1 MATNAIVVRRTVMG
15 PNELSWMEAALAV
28 LAKAGLSP
36 KERYHAFLAII
47 GLVRGHAT
55 FEQIKNHSESPRKW
69 ARELADLLRSGGNTY
84 RLCERSLQRALSQ
97 AILTMRLNMVLTAFW
112 TESAQG
118 RADPGRRPVDSA
130 KSLNTVSDS
139 LAHLKAASTLAWIV
153 GLDAVPVIVTGMPWL
168 ALPGAGLAAA

>member
-1 MATNAIVVRRTVMG
+1 MRLSCGAPSWVPMNSHGWKRRWPCWRRQGYRRKNATMHSSRSSASSGAMQHLSRSKTTASRRANG
-15 PNELSWMEAALAV
+15 LASS
-28 LAKAGLSP
+28 LICCAQG
-36 KERYHAFLAII
+36 
-47 GLVRGHAT
+47 AT
-55 FEQIKNHSESPRKW
+55 R
-69 ARELADLLRSGGNTY
+69 T

-112 TESAQG
+112 TKSAQG

-139 LAHLKAASTLAWIV
+139 LAHLNAASTLAWIV

>member
-1 MATNAIVVRRTVMG
+1 MG

-55 FEQIKNHSESPRKW
+55 FEQIKNHSGSPRKW

-84 RLCERSLQRALSQ
+84 TALQE
-97 AILTMRLNMVLTAFW
+97 VLATGVVTGDSHDAF
-112 TESAQG
+112 EY
-118 RADPGRRPVDSA
+118 
-130 KSLNTVSDS
+130 
-139 LAHLKAASTLAWIV
+139 
-153 GLDAVPVIVTGMPWL
+153 GLDCIL
-168 ALPGAGLAAA
+168 DEIGAGKGGSRTKARRLR

>member
-1 MATNAIVVRRTVMG
+1 MWGRLVKESGRELRRRPTATNAIVVRRTVMG

-55 FEQIKNHSESPRKW
+55 FEQVKNHSESPRKW

-84 RLCERSLQRALSQ
+84 PAL
-97 AILTMRLNMVLTAFW
+97 REVLATGVVTGDSDDAF
-112 TESAQG
+112 EY
-118 RADPGRRPVDSA
+118 
-130 KSLNTVSDS
+130 
-139 LAHLKAASTLAWIV
+139 
-153 GLDAVPVIVTGMPWL
+153 GLDCILDGI
-168 ALPGAGLAAA
+168 GAGKGGSRAKARRLR